1 MRIGLLECG
10 RKKRAVKSKAK
21 DLYISPYFLK
31 GRRYVER
38 CYDKWFILSAKHRLL
53 NPETEIEPYDE
64 TLKEK
69 SAEARRLWSAET
81 FSQIKKEL
89 VEPEKYELF
98 FHAGKE
104 YRHYLIPLCEKGG
117 YKCHTPLKGKR
128 IGEQQ
133 QIYNEYNEKKLSLM

>member
-1 MRIGLLECG
+1 MRVGLLECG
-10 RKKRAVKSKAK
+10 NKKLPAKAKAK

-31 GRRYVER
+31 GREYVER
-38 CYDKWFILSAKHRLL
+38 CYDKWFILSSKHRLL
-53 NPETEIEPYDE
+53 NPETEIEPYNE

-69 SAEARRLWSAET
+69 SATERRRWSVEI

-89 VEPEKYELF
+89 TEPEKHELF

-104 YRHYLIPLCEKGG
+104 YRQYLIPFCEKAG
-117 YKCHTPLKGKR
+117 YKCHIPMKGKR

-133 QIYNEYNEKKLSLM
+133 QIYNEYNEKRLCLM